1 VPPGNKRPGYW
12 YALDC
17 ILDNPGASVTDVV
30 AAIYKKDPKAVPID
44 LKNRESFR
52 SEKDEY

>member
-1 VPPGNKRPGYW
+1 MPPGNKRPGYW